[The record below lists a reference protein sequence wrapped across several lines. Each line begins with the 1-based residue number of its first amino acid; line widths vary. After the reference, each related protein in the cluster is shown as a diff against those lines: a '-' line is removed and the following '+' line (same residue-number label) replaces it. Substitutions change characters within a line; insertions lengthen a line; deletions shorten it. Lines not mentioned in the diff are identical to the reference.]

1 MPRRGSC
8 SAHPGMSTTLSPNV
22 RKTAVAAEAQDP
34 REGYRNVPEED
45 RTAAKKFFE
54 YAHQVAGTG
63 NFDYSI
69 EMSIQGL
76 DKDPEDVNEH
86 QLLRETSLKRKASGG
101 KALGFMAAAKLRN
114 SKDDKQNM
122 LNAEKLLAFDPGNTD
137 HMVSLLQNAHRAGC
151 YDTVMWIGPILLK
164 ANADAKKPEFN
175 KFIILKDVYKS
186 IHEWAK
192 AVEACQHAA
201 AMKPDDMDLQ
211 TELKNLGAFR
221 TMHEGKYGSSKS
233 FRDSVRDRDSQDKLL
248 QKDKDVQSSDFLL
261 QQAAEYE
268 EEWRRD
274 PNEAGK
280 LLKYID
286 ALLKT
291 ERAEQENRAIE
302 VLEEAYE
309 KTRQFRFRQKIG
321 MVKLAQI
328 ARMERSKREAVA
340 KDAGNAELRKELA
353 ELQRFRAEEELKEF
367 TIWSENYPTDSKIKF
382 DVATRTFLL
391 GRFSDA
397 IPAFQNV
404 RTDPKYKYD
413 ASTLLGRS
421 FLEAGFVDEAADTLR
436 GIIEEYVNKGDPK
449 SKEMYYW
456 YARAMEQL
464 GDRQTALK
472 AYSQVAQWE
481 FKYRDVQDRIKNLRA
496 GGGAGGPGA
505 GNGGTPGNGGN
516 GGGLPT

>member
-1 MPRRGSC
+1 
-8 SAHPGMSTTLSPNV
+8 MSTILSPNV
-22 RKTAVAAEAQDP
+22 RKTAVAADEQDP
-34 REGYRNVPEED
+34 REGYRNVPEDD

-54 YAHQVAGTG
+54 YAHQVAGNG
-63 NFDYSI
+63 QFDYSI
-69 EMSIQGL
+69 DMFIQGL
-76 DKDPEDVNEH
+76 DKDPEDVTEH
-86 QLLRETSLKRKASGG
+86 QSLRDTSLKRKASGG

-186 IHEWAK
+186 LQEYAK

-201 AMKPDDMDLQ
+201 AMKPDDMDLH
-211 TELKNLGAFR
+211 TELKNLGAYR
-221 TMHEGKYGSSKS
+221 TMTEGKYGSSKS

-248 QKDKDVQSSDFLL
+248 QKDKDVQSSGFLL
-261 QQAAEYE
+261 QQAAEAE
-268 EEWRRD
+268 EEWKRD

-291 ERAEQENRAIE
+291 ERPEMENRAIE
-302 VLEEAYE
+302 VLEAAYE
-309 KTRQFRFRQKIG
+309 KTRQFRFRQKMG

-328 ARMERSKREAVA
+328 ARMERGKRDEVA
-340 KDAGNAELRKELA
+340 KDANNAELKQELK

-367 TIWSENYPTDSKIKF
+367 TLWSENYPTDSKIKF

-397 IPAFQNV
+397 IPAFQTV
-404 RTDPKYKYD
+404 RSDPKYKYD

-421 FLEAGFVDEAADTLR
+421 FLEAGYVDEAADTLR
-436 GIIEEYVNKGDPK
+436 TIIEEYVNKGDPK

-456 YARAMEQL
+456 YARSMEQL
-464 GDRQTALK
+464 GDRPTALK

-496 GGGAGGPGA
+496 GGAGGADRGGGA
-505 GNGGTPGNGGN
+505 PGNGGN
-516 GGGLPT
+516 GGGQPT

>member
-1 MPRRGSC
+1 M
-8 SAHPGMSTTLSPNV
+8 AD
-22 RKTAVAAEAQDP
+22 EQDL

-45 RTAAKKFFE
+45 RKAAKKFFE
-54 YAHQVAGTG
+54 YAHQVAGNG
-63 NFDYSI
+63 QFDYSI
-69 EMSIQGL
+69 DMFIQGL

-101 KALGFMAAAKLRN
+101 KALGFLAAAKLKN

-164 ANADAKKPEFN
+164 ANADSPKPNFN

-186 IHEWAK
+186 IQEWAK

-201 AMKPDDMDLQ
+201 AMKPEDMDLQ

-233 FRDSVRDRDSQDKLL
+233 FRDSVRDREGQEKL
-248 QKDKDVQSSDFLL
+248 QQQDKDVQSSDFLM
-261 QQAAEYE
+261 QQANELE
-268 EEWRRD
+268 QEWKRD

-280 LLKYID
+280 LLKYVD

-291 ERAEQENRAIE
+291 ERPEMENRGIE
-302 VLEEAYE
+302 VLEQSYE
-309 KTRQFRFRQKIG
+309 RTRQFRFRQKVG
-321 MVKLAQI
+321 MIKLAQV
-328 ARMERSKREAVA
+328 ARMERGKRDELA
-340 KDAGNAELRKELA
+340 KDPSNAALKKEFV
-353 ELQRFRAEEELKEF
+353 ELQRFRIEEELKEYQ
-367 TIWSENYPTDSKIKF
+367 IWSENYPTDSKIKF
-382 DVATRTFLL
+382 DVAQRLFLL
-391 GRFSDA
+391 GQFGDA
-397 IPAFQNV
+397 IPAFQAV
-404 RTDPKYKYD
+404 RSDPKYRND
-413 ASTLLGRS
+413 SAILLGRS
-421 FLEAGFVDEAADTLR
+421 FLEAGFVDEAADTLKAV
-436 GIIEEYVNKGDPK
+436 IEEYVNKGDPK

-456 YARAMEQL
+456 WARATEQL
-464 GDRQTALK
+464 GDRQSALK

-496 GGGAGGPGA
+496 GGGGAPVGGA
-505 GNGGTPGNGGN
+505 PGNGGN
-516 GGGLPT
+516 GGNGGGMPA